1 MPHLDA
7 THARDLESW
16 VASANGHPS
25 FPIQNLPFGV
35 FAPRG
40 GDPRC
45 GVAIGDDILD
55 LCALAEAKL
64 LDGAAQ
70 AACAACAGAT
80 LNDFLALD
88 PAARKALRAGLSKF
102 LSKDS
107 TPHPGLLH
115 RAADCALALP
125 ARIGDYT
132 DLYAGIHHATKV
144 GQLFRPDSPLMPNY
158 KWIPIGY
165 HGRASSVRPSGENVR
180 RPNGQRKAPD
190 ANAPT
195 FGPCERLDF
204 ELELGVWIGGHNA
217 LGAPVPISE
226 AADRIA
232 GFCLLNDWSARDIQA
247 WEYQPLGPFLAK
259 SFHTTISPWIVTPEA
274 LAPFR
279 APAFSRAP
287 DDPRPLPY
295 LDDATDQKEGGLALE
310 LEVWLTTA
318 QMRAKG
324 LAPHRLCLGDAR
336 NLYWT
341 PAQMVAHHASNGCNL
356 GAGDLLG
363 TGTISAPQKG
373 AFGSL
378 LEETNGGREPIALA
392 SGETRTFLQDGD
404 EIVMRATAKRDGFAP
419 IGFGECRGTI
429 VAAPAS

>member
-1 MPHLDA
+1 MPHIDA

-16 VASANGHPS
+16 VASADKHPN

-45 GVAIGDDILD
+45 GVATGDDILD
-55 LCALAEAKL
+55 LRALAEAKL

-204 ELELGVWIGGHNA
+204 ELELGVWIGGHNE

-419 IGFGECRGTI
+419 IDFGECRGTI

>member
-1 MPHLDA
+1 MPQIDA
-7 THARDLESW
+7 THARELESW
-16 VASANGHPS
+16 VASANGHPN

-40 GDPRC
+40 GSPRC

-55 LCALAEAKL
+55 LRALAEADL

-70 AACAACAGAT
+70 TACAACAGPT

-88 PAARKALRAGLSKF
+88 PDARKALRAGLSKL

-115 RAADCALALP
+115 RADECTLLLP
-125 ARIGDYT
+125 AKIGDYT
-132 DLYAGIHHATKV
+132 DLYAGIHHATQV
-144 GQLFRPDSPLMPNY
+144 GLLFRPDSPLMPNY
-158 KWIPIGY
+158 KWVPIGY
-165 HGRASSVRPSGENVR
+165 HGRASSVRPSGESVR

-190 ANAPT
+190 AFAPT

-204 ELELGVWIGGHNA
+204 ELEMGVWVGGHNE
-217 LGAPVPISE
+217 LGAPVPIAGAS
-226 AADRIA
+226 DRIA
-232 GFCLLNDWSARDIQA
+232 GFCLLNDWSARDVQA

-259 SFHTTISPWIVTPEA
+259 SFHTTVSPWIVTAEA

-279 APAFSRAP
+279 APAMARPAE
-287 DDPRPLPY
+287 DPRPLPY
-295 LDDATDQKEGGLALE
+295 LDDATDQQEGGLGLE
-310 LEVWLTTA
+310 LEVYLTTA

-378 LEETNGGREPIALA
+378 LEETNGGREPITLE

-404 EIVMRATAKRDGFAP
+404 EIIMRAHGKRAGFAS
-419 IGFGECRGTI
+419 IGFGECRGVI
-429 VAAPAS
+429 APAPTI